1 MAYEAATQ
9 ISNTYCEY
17 ILKLPG
23 VLNAN
28 VVFEDS
34 EITEIHIL
42 ADTTRTPKQIV
53 RDVQSLFMAQFHRE
67 IDHKIVSVAQID
79 YDVKAK
85 DAPRPSPRFSID
97 TVTVSKRKDHTE
109 IAVALGLEGK
119 SFEGKQSCMNDQFD
133 IFRGIAV
140 ATLAAVVQPSDRI
153 RTYSV
158 LDVRFIE
165 LAGDRLAI
173 VCVSLTPNGNK
184 ASRYCGTAF
193 TNGDDD
199 VALVKAT
206 LDSINRV
213 IGHN

>member
-17 ILKLPG
+17 IMKLPG
-23 VLNAN
+23 VMNAN

-53 RDVQSLFMAQFHRE
+53 RDVQSLFMAQFNRE

-79 YDVKAK
+79 YDIKPK
-85 DAPRPSPRFSID
+85 ETKRNAPRFAID
-97 TVTVSKRKDHTE
+97 SVTVSKKKDRTD
-109 IAVALGLEGK
+109 IDVSLSLDGK
-119 SFEGKQSCMNDQFD
+119 SFIGKQSCMNDRFD
-133 IFRGIAV
+133 VFRGIAV
-140 ATLAAVVQPSDRI
+140 ATLSAVVQPTDRI
-153 RTYSV
+153 QTYSV

-165 LAGDRLAI
+165 MASDRLAI
-173 VCVSLTPNGNK
+173 VCLSLTPNGNR

-193 TNGDDD
+193 TCGDDD

-206 LDSINRV
+206 LDAINRV
-213 IGHN
+213 IGQY

>member
-17 ILKLPG
+17 IMKLPG
-23 VLNAN
+23 VMNAN

-42 ADTTRTPKQIV
+42 ADTARTPKQIV
-53 RDVQSLFMAQFHRE
+53 RDVQSLFMAQFNRE

-79 YDVKAK
+79 YDINPKETK
-85 DAPRPSPRFSID
+85 RNAPRFAID
-97 TVTVSKRKDHTE
+97 AVTVSKKKDHTD
-109 IAVALGLEGK
+109 IDVSLSLDGK
-119 SFEGKQSCMNDQFD
+119 NFIGKQSCMNDRFD
-133 IFRGIAV
+133 VFRGIAV
-140 ATLAAVVQPSDRI
+140 ATLGAVVQPTDRI
-153 RTYSV
+153 QTYSV

-165 LAGDRLAI
+165 MAGDRLAI
-173 VCVSLTPNGNK
+173 VCISLTPNGNH

-193 TNGDDD
+193 TCGDDD

-206 LDSINRV
+206 LDAINRV
-213 IGHN
+213 IGQY